1 MTITAKELT
10 VVTPAN
16 HVPGPK
22 QGCWTYDHYLAL
34 PDDGQRYE
42 IVDGVLYMA
51 LAPTMGHQESSMKFS
66 YYLYTYVQ
74 LPGLGKVYAAPTD
87 VVLALDTVVQ
97 PDLLVVLNTH
107 LQKISKKNLRGAP
120 DLAVE
125 IASPSTSTH
134 DRNRKYGAYA
144 RAGVAEYWI
153 ADPIA
158 HTVEVLIL
166 EAGTYTSVGVFS
178 GQDTLPPIVVPAI
191 KAVHVEQFFA

>member
-1 MTITAKELT
+1 MTITSKELT

-51 LAPTMGHQESSMKFS
+51 PSPTPEHQNVVLWIAH
-66 YYLYTYVQ
+66 YLLIHVKLT
-74 LPGLGKVYAAPTD
+74 GLGQVYVAPVD
-87 VVLALDTVVQ
+87 VVLPPRTVVQ
-97 PDLLVVLNTH
+97 PDVMVILKENLS
-107 LQKISKKNLRGAP
+107 KIKNKCVEGAP

-125 IASPSTSTH
+125 IASPGTSTH
-134 DRNRKYGAYA
+134 DRNRKYAAYA
-144 RAGVAEYWI
+144 RAGVSEYWI

-158 HTVEVLIL
+158 HTVEMLIL

-178 GQDTLPPIVVPAI
+178 GQDTLPSIVVPAI